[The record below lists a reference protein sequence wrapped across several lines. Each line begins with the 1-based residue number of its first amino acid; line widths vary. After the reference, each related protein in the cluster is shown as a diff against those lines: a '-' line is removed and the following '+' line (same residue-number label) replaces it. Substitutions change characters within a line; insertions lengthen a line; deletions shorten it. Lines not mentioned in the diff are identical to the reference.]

1 MQSHFT
7 AIVNL
12 PSLAR
17 NLKFQNLCDKAIKFF
32 LHRLKTTVNFPP
44 FIMFKACTHLTSKHW
59 CMGLGK
65 GSLLFSFLSLK
76 QKNPSLNAFFAF
88 LRKLQF
94 SWRSSPARKVSCYGV
109 DVLIKACSWWW
120 FGQSRPLSRIYLKM

>member
-44 FIMFKACTHLTSKHW
+44 FIMLKACTHLSIDAWDWERDH
-59 CMGLGK
+59 CS
-65 GSLLFSFLSLK
+65 SL
-76 QKNPSLNAFFAF
+76 
-88 LRKLQF
+88 
-94 SWRSSPARKVSCYGV
+94 SSHSNKKT
-109 DVLIKACSWWW
+109 L
-120 FGQSRPLSRIYLKM
+120 